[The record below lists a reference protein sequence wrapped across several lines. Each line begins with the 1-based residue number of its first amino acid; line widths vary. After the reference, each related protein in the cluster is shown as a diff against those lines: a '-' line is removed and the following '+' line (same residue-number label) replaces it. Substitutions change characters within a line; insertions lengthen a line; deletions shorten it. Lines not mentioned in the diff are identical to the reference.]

1 MRNDTPG
8 TRSGSALA
16 YGLIIMAS
24 VSIILTS
31 ILTFVTSQI
40 KNSFYTNAKEQS
52 FQIAESGIHFYK
64 WYLAHNTDGRTTQQ
78 IQAFW
83 DSGTALGVGTTYEA
97 DYTDPSTGTVVGRY
111 RIEVTP
117 PTQGSTVAIAKSTG
131 WTTKYPANTRT
142 IQVRFRRPSWSEWSV
157 LANDFMRF
165 GEGTEVYGKLHS
177 NQGIRFDGVA
187 HNLVTSSV
195 ATFNDPDHNGG
206 NEFGVHTHD
215 SPEDPLPPAAVP
227 ARTDVFEAG
236 REFPTVS
243 KDFNGVLGDLA
254 YMKSE
259 AQAGVNGSRYFDSSN
274 QGRHIIL
281 RTDGTFDIRT
291 VRSFNS
297 STNNINNYQGG
308 WSTYAIPDN
317 GVIFV
322 EGHVWLEGAI
332 DGERVTIAAAN
343 LQSSALKSVFIGN
356 DITYTNYDGTD
367 VIGVLAQ
374 NDVEII
380 RDSETDL
387 RVDAALVAAQGRVG
401 RANYGSS
408 DNKDVITVFGAIV
421 TNERYGFAW
430 TNGTQSWGYTTRN
443 LYYDNQL
450 LYGPPPYFPTGTQYS
465 IDLWEEL

>member
-1 MRNDTPG
+1 MRNNRTG
-8 TRSGSALA
+8 TRQGSALA
-16 YGLIIMAS
+16 YGLVIMAS
-24 VSIILTS
+24 VSILLTS
-31 ILTFVTSQI
+31 ILTFVTAQI
-40 KNSFYTNAKEQS
+40 KNSLYTNAREQS

-83 DSGTALGVGTTYEA
+83 DSGTAYGVGVPYEA
-97 DYTDPSTGTVVGRY
+97 DYTDPSSGEVVGRY
-111 RIEVTP
+111 RIEVIP
-117 PTQGSTVAIAKSTG
+117 PSGGSTVAMAKSTG

-165 GEGTEVYGKLHS
+165 GAGTEVFGKLHS
-177 NQGIRFDGVA
+177 NQGIRFDGLA

-195 ATFNDPDHNGG
+195 ADYNDPDHTGG

-215 SPEDPLPPAAVP
+215 SPTDPLPPAALP
-227 ARTDVFEAG
+227 DRTDVFEAG
-236 REFPTVS
+236 REFPAVS
-243 KDFNGVLGDLA
+243 KDFNGVLGDFA

-259 AQAGVNGSRYFDSSN
+259 ALAGVNGSRYFDNAN

-281 RTDGTFDIRT
+281 HPDGTFSIRT

-297 STNNINNYQGG
+297 STNGINNYQGG
-308 WSTYAIPDN
+308 WATYPIPDN

-322 EGHVWLEGAI
+322 ENHVWLEGAI
-332 DGERVTIAAAN
+332 NGERVTIAAAN
-343 LQSSALKSVFIGN
+343 LQSSSLKSVFIGN

-387 RVDAALVAAQGRVG
+387 RIDAALVAAQGRVG
-401 RANYGSS
+401 RDHYGNVVKS
-408 DNKDVITVFGAIV
+408 VITVYGAIV
-421 TNERYGFAW
+421 TNQRYGFAY
-430 TNGTQSWGYTTRN
+430 TDGTGYQIRN
-443 LYYDNQL
+443 LYYDNHL
-450 LYGPPPYFPTGTQYS
+450 LYGPPPYFPTGTQYL

>member
-1 MRNDTPG
+1 MRNNG
-8 TRSGSALA
+8 TRTKRGSALA
-16 YGLIIMAS
+16 YGLVIMAS
-24 VSIILTS
+24 VAILLTS
-31 ILTFVTSQI
+31 ILTFVTAQI
-40 KNSFYTNAKEQS
+40 KNSLYVNAREQS

-78 IQAFW
+78 LQAFW
-83 DSGTALGVGTTYEA
+83 NSGTAFGVGAPYEA
-97 DYTDPSTGTVVGRY
+97 DYIDPSSGTVVGRY

-117 PTQGSTVAIAKSTG
+117 PSQGSTVAIVRSTA
-131 WTTKYPANTRT
+131 WTVKYPASTRT
-142 IQVRFRRPSWSEWSV
+142 IQVRFRRPSWSEWAV

-165 GEGTEVYGKLHS
+165 GAGTEVFGKLHS
-177 NQGIRFDGVA
+177 NQGIRFDGLA
-187 HNLVTSSV
+187 HNLVTSSI
-195 ATFNDPDHNGG
+195 TDYNDPDHTGG

-215 SPEDPLPPAAVP
+215 SPTDPLPPAALP
-227 ARTDVFEAG
+227 ERTDVFEAG
-236 REFPTVS
+236 REFPTVN
-243 KDFNGVLGDLA
+243 KDFNGVLGDFA

-297 STNNINNYQGG
+297 NTNNINNYQGG
-308 WSTYAIPDN
+308 WANYPIPDN

-322 EGHVWLEGAI
+322 EGHVWLEGSVN
-332 DGERVTIAAAN
+332 GERVTIAAAN
-343 LQSSALKSVFIGN
+343 LQSSALKSIFIGN

-387 RVDAALVAAQGRVG
+387 RIDAALVAAQGRVG
-401 RANYGSS
+401 RANYGNVKSI
-408 DNKDVITVFGAIV
+408 ITVHGAIV
-421 TNERYGFAW
+421 TNERYGFAY
-430 TNGTQSWGYTTRN
+430 TNGTGYQARN
-443 LYYDNQL
+443 LYYDNHL
-450 LYGPPPYFPTGTQYS
+450 LYGPPPYFPTGTQYL
-465 IDLWEEL
+465 IDLWEEI